1 MGEGKPVMSH
11 VMLCG
16 QTWLCSLPIHP
27 KGGRGIKRVA
37 NNCVMWLMVSCALQ
51 DEEGK
56 ILLTFPQPMHGFR
69 DFLFFD
75 EELQITI
82 GNRGSLVII
91 QR

>member
-1 MGEGKPVMSH
+1 MLAHNTFPLIHLKGEYKQASKCCF
-11 VMLCG
+11 L
-16 QTWLCSLPIHP
+16 WLVL
-27 KGGRGIKRVA
+27 
-37 NNCVMWLMVSCALQ
+37 SCALLQ

-56 ILLTFPQPMHGFR
+56 IMLTFPQPMQGFR

-75 EELQITI
+75 EDLQITI